1 VTIWYGERGTAQ
13 LLILSQVILSLQ
25 LPFAIVPL
33 VMFTADRRKMGDL
46 VAPRWLTAAAS
57 VIAVTIIVLNAKL
70 IVDFA
75 MGR

>member
-1 VTIWYGERGTAQ
+1 
-13 LLILSQVILSLQ
+13 
-25 LPFAIVPL
+25 
-33 VMFTADRRKMGDL
+33 MFTADRRKMGDL

-75 MGR
+75 IGR